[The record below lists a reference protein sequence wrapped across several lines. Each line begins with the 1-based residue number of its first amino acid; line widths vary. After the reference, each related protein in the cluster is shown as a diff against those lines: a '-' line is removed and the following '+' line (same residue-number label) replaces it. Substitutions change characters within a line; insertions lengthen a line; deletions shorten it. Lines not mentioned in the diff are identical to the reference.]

1 MCGVVGLFVRRD
13 TGTDQVA
20 FKVVLFLSTVIMMVV
35 PRVKKLFRRA
45 GLKRVC
51 FCMWF
56 AT

>member
-35 PRVKKLFRRA
+35 PRVKKLCRRA

-51 FCMWF
+51 LGMWF